1 MIFYIY
7 VDRGALTI
15 SRILLIIY
23 SNKNI
28 EGVFMGKIFK
38 NDVSVLFNNNPISE
52 DFHLYECGYEECKP
66 TKPYEFVPIDY
77 WVIHYCIA
85 GEGIFQIEDK
95 QNHIKA
101 GDIFMIPPYTKNKYY
116 PLPENPWSYHWI
128 GLRGKQIHKLLSMC
142 GLSPETYIIHNELDT
157 HLKNLF
163 EKIYQEFQRERY
175 FKSISTTFLLFDYLG
190 NHLRLKQKA
199 ELSTTE
205 VYFNAILNYI
215 HKNYADNISISDIAT
230 ANNIDR
236 TYVFKL
242 FQKYLKIS
250 PSQYLQQYRL
260 SKACTLLR
268 KTSLSITD
276 ISYTVGFQHAPYF
289 TKLFT
294 QYIGETPSEYRK
306 EYMRFGEDSFS

>member
-1 MIFYIY
+1 MKKFI
-7 VDRGALTI
+7 
-15 SRILLIIY
+15 
-23 SNKNI
+23 KN
-28 EGVFMGKIFK
+28 
-38 NDVSVLFNNNPISE
+38 FN
-52 DFHLYECGYEECKP
+52 
-66 TKPYEFVPIDY
+66 
-77 WVIHYCIA
+77 
-85 GEGIFQIEDK
+85 
-95 QNHIKA
+95 
-101 GDIFMIPPYTKNKYY
+101 
-116 PLPENPWSYHWI
+116 
-128 GLRGKQIHKLLSMC
+128 
-142 GLSPETYIIHNELDT
+142 
-157 HLKNLF
+157 
-163 EKIYQEFQRERY
+163 EKRY

-276 ISYTVGFQHAPYF
+276 ISYTVGFNMLLISLNYLHNTLERRLLNIA
-289 TKLFT
+289 KNICVLVKILFL
-294 QYIGETPSEYRK
+294 K
-306 EYMRFGEDSFS
+306 NL

>member
-1 MIFYIY
+1 MKKFIKNFNEN
-7 VDRGALTI
+7 V
-15 SRILLIIY
+15 IL
-23 SNKNI
+23 K
-28 EGVFMGKIFK
+28 VF
-38 NDVSVLFNNNPISE
+38 LQ
-52 DFHLYECGYEECKP
+52 L
-66 TKPYEFVPIDY
+66 
-77 WVIHYCIA
+77 
-85 GEGIFQIEDK
+85 
-95 QNHIKA
+95 
-101 GDIFMIPPYTKNKYY
+101 
-116 PLPENPWSYHWI
+116 
-128 GLRGKQIHKLLSMC
+128 
-142 GLSPETYIIHNELDT
+142 
-157 HLKNLF
+157 
-163 EKIYQEFQRERY
+163 
-175 FKSISTTFLLFDYLG
+175 FLLFDYLG

>member
-1 MIFYIY
+1 
-7 VDRGALTI
+7 
-15 SRILLIIY
+15 
-23 SNKNI
+23 
-28 EGVFMGKIFK
+28 MGKIFK
-38 NDVSVLFNNNPISE
+38 NDVSVLFNNNPFSE

-77 WVIHYCIA
+77 WVIHYCID
-85 GEGIFQIEDK
+85 GEGIFQIEDT
-95 QNHIKA
+95 QNHIQA
-101 GDIFMIPPYTKNKYY
+101 GDIFMIPPFTKNKYY

-128 GLRGKQIHKLLSMC
+128 GLRGKTIATLLEKC
-142 GLSPETYIIHNELDT
+142 GLTPTNYIIHNKIDS

-163 EKIYQEFQRERY
+163 EKTYHEFHHERH
-175 FKSISTTFLLFDYLG
+175 FKAISSTFLLFDYLA
-190 NHLRLKQKA
+190 NNLKQQQNKQ
-199 ELSTTE
+199 LSTKE
-205 VYFNAILNYI
+205 IYFNAILDYI
-215 HKNYADNISISDIAT
+215 HQNYAENITISDIAT

-242 FQKYLKIS
+242 FQKYLNIS

-276 ISYTVGFQHAPYF
+276 ISYTVGFQHSPYF

-294 QYIGETPSEYRK
+294 QYIGESPSEYRK
-306 EYMRFGEDSFS
+306 EYIRFGDNSFK